1 MRTINTLFA
10 IAALSVAATGVAN
23 ASDSAADAR
32 VRAALSDS
40 VIMGQA
46 QPVTHQAAVHHTSA
60 IDTGMSVAAGR
71 VQQSIS
77 NSGIQGNTR
86 ALATDSVDYA
96 NDAGKS
102 VSATRVEHALH
113 ESA

>member
-1 MRTINTLFA
+1 MKTINTFFA

-23 ASDSAADAR
+23 ANDSAADAR

-46 QPVTHQAAVHHTSA
+46 QPATHQATLHHTSFSNS
-60 IDTGMSVAAGR
+60 GMSAAAGR
-71 VQQSIS
+71 VQHSIS

-86 ALATDSVDYA
+86 ALASDSVDNT

-102 VSATRVEHALH
+102 FSATRVEKALN